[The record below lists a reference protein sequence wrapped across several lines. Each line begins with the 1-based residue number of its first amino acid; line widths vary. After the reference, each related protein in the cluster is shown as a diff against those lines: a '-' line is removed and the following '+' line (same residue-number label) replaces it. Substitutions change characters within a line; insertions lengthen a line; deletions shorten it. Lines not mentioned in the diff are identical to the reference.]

1 MYRYGYEKMIEIEN
15 RNGKEWQRGEI
26 VEAINA
32 INLKMIKIITMTVI
46 GAIPS
51 DLLWFWYNIS

>member
-1 MYRYGYEKMIEIEN
+1 MIEIEN